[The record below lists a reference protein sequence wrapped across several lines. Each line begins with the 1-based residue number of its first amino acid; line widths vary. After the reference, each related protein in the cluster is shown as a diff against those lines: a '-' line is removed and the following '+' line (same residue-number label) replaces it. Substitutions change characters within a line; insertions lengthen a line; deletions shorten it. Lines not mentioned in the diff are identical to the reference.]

1 MKKPETYSLFELNE
15 YVRRVIA
22 LNFPETIWIIAEIQQ
37 VSRSR
42 GHYYLDLIQKS
53 EAGEDILAQASA
65 VLWNTNRL
73 FLERKM
79 PQVLDQILQEGQSL
93 RIRVQVEFSERYG
106 FKLNI
111 YDIDSDYTSGQVA
124 LQKQKIL
131 EQLSREGYIGLNS
144 RLALPPVIKKIAL
157 ISSPQAAGLQ
167 DFLNHLSHNSYGY
180 TFAVHL
186 FEAAMQGKKTEREVL
201 AALQNIQERRKEFD
215 LIVIVRGGGSKLDL
229 SAFDS
234 LSLGKAI
241 ASSVLPVITGIGHDI
256 DQTVADVLSYKALK
270 TPTAVADFIVE
281 HNLQYESQ
289 IMSVFETIQRSAHQH
304 LRIATGQL
312 ENLSLRLENSVHRL
326 LDQEKIQLKH
336 TLQALFNAIKLSL
349 NKENHLLDK
358 IALEIN
364 HRDPE
369 TILRQGYAIVI
380 KDHVRIISSRQL
392 APGDHLITQFVDG
405 KVTSTVNP
413 TQS

>member
-22 LNFPETIWIIAEIQQ
+22 LNFPETIWITAEVHQ
-37 VSRSR
+37 VTRSR
-42 GHYYLDLIQKS
+42 GHFYLELIQKS
-53 EAGEDILAQASA
+53 EGGEDILAQAGA

-79 PQVLDQILQEGQSL
+79 PQLLDQLLQEGQAL
-93 RIRVQVEFSERYG
+93 RMRVQVEFSERYG

-111 YDIDSDYTSGQVA
+111 YDLDPDYTTGQVA

-131 EQLSREGYIGLNS
+131 EQLSREGYLGLNG
-144 RLALPPVIKKIAL
+144 RLILPSIIKKIAL
-157 ISSPQAAGLQ
+157 VSSPHAAGLQ
-167 DFLNHLSHNSYGY
+167 DFLNHLSDNSYGY

-201 AALQNIQERRKEFD
+201 AALQNIQQRRKEFD

-234 LSLGKAI
+234 LILGKAI

-256 DQTVADVLSYKALK
+256 DQTVADVVSHKALK

-281 HNLQYESQ
+281 HNLQFEQQ
-289 IMSVFETIQRSAHQH
+289 IRTVFQSIQRSAHQH
-304 LRIATGQL
+304 LRIATGHL
-312 ENLSLRLENSVHRL
+312 ENLSLRLENSIHRL
-326 LDQEKIQLKH
+326 LEHEKIQLLH
-336 TLQALFNAIKLSL
+336 TLQTLVSSLKLSL
-349 NKENHLLDK
+349 NKEKHLLDK

-364 HRDPE
+364 HADPE
-369 TILRQGYAIVI
+369 TILNRGYALVI
-380 KDHVRIISSRQL
+380 KDRMRITSSRQL
-392 APGDHLITQFVDG
+392 ATGDHIITQFVDG
-405 KVTSTVNP
+405 KVTSTVNS